1 MIVLLH
7 GTGDDNTKPEQWM
20 QWAQKVLEFHGE
32 KVLNLPGIGS
42 PQYDTIGE
50 ISRTFIAALGTR
62 RNPGFSLSGFQAA
75 DPKLKAAIS
84 GAGRE
89 ILEVAR
95 LTPFQEEAAV
105 ERMASDDK
113 KRRMGADG
121 KLAEGIKLRA
131 ALGALCSMAY
141 YHRTPDAR
149 PLRVIGHSRGASA
162 AMALHNLLCVMG
174 FRVEKTLLLDP
185 VHGIRKPVHKDYY
198 KTVFQGTVTNL
209 PAKIKSAT
217 FADQPI
223 TSGGP
228 AANLTVYP
236 KLQKLKHGHMG
247 KFLAF
252 KEENKKTGR
261 ADIKQ
266 RLEGYVQRLNVNE
279 TVHKNLHGLFRT
291 ANPSPTP
298 DQKIL
303 FTEIFNTLIV
313 SKFGLMR
320 G

>member
-50 ISRTFIAALGTR
+50 ISKEFIAGLGTR
-62 RNPGFSLSGFQAA
+62 RNPGFSLPGFQAA

-84 GAGRE
+84 GAGKE
-89 ILEVAR
+89 MLEVTR
-95 LTPFQEEAAV
+95 VNPFQEEAAV
-105 ERMASDDK
+105 AHMASMDK
-113 KRRMGADG
+113 KRRMGPDG

-141 YHRTPDAR
+141 YYRTPTPR

-162 AMALHNLLCVMG
+162 AMALHNLLCAMG
-174 FRVEKTLLLDP
+174 FSVEKTLLLDP

-209 PAKIKSAT
+209 PAKIKSVT

-223 TSGGP
+223 VAGGP
-228 AANLTVYP
+228 GANLTIHP

-247 KFLAF
+247 KFLAY
-252 KEENKKTGR
+252 KEENKKSGR
-261 ADIKQ
+261 AELKK
-266 RLEGYVQRLNVNE
+266 RLEGYTQRLSRNE
-279 TVHKNLHGLFRT
+279 TAHKSLHGLFRT
-291 ANPSPTP
+291 ANPNPNH
-298 DQKIL
+298 DQQIL
-303 FTEIFNTLIV
+303 FGEIFSTLLV
-313 SKFGLMR
+313 SNFAAMR